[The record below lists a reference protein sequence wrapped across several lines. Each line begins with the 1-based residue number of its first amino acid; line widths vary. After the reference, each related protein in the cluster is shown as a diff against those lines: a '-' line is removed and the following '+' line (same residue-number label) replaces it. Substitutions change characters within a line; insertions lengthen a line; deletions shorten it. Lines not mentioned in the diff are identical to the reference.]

1 MLNMVPGEPH
11 SKAVQR
17 MKILLVISGILL
29 VVQGCPPIIKHSEW
43 TTRASSCTQSL
54 STSLKYAVIHHT
66 DGNPC
71 FNISACKRQ
80 LQNIQ
85 HYHMDKR
92 GWCDIGYNFLIGEDG
107 NIYEGRGWTK
117 MGAHT
122 RGYNDVSLGISIM
135 GNFTS
140 VVPNSKAL
148 NAAQSLIQC
157 SASRGYLSS
166 VYILKGHRQL
176 RPTNCP
182 GNALYQVIQTWPRW
196 G

>member
-1 MLNMVPGEPH
+1 
-11 SKAVQR
+11 
-17 MKILLVISGILL
+17 MKVLLVFSGILFA
-29 VVQGCPPIIKHSEW
+29 VQGCPPIIRRSEW
-43 TTRASSCTQSL
+43 STRASRCTQNL
-54 STSLKYAVIHHT
+54 STSLTYAVIHHT
-66 DGNPC
+66 DGNRC
-71 FNISACKRQ
+71 FNMAACKKQ

-85 HYHMDKR
+85 HYHMVTR

-122 RGYNDVSLGISIM
+122 RGYNHVSLGISIM

-140 VVPNSKAL
+140 VAPNSHAL

-166 VYILKGHRQL
+166 RYILKGHRQL
-176 RPTNCP
+176 RATECP
-182 GNALYQVIQTWPRW
+182 GNKLYEIIKTWPRW
-196 G
+196 A